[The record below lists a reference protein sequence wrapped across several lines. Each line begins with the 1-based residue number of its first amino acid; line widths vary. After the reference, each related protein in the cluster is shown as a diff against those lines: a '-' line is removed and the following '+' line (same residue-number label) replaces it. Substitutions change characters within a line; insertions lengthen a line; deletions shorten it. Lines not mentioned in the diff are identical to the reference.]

1 MQLCETKLELSER
14 ESRGRPYNG
23 MLCAVMQEQV
33 QRHKRPCR
41 QRRDVVVVNDDCRRK
56 EARRDADVDAAKETV
71 MDRVD
76 QYARERLE
84 RGGYIWTC

>member
-1 MQLCETKLELSER
+1 MCSNAGAGTTSQAT
-14 ESRGRPYNG
+14 
-23 MLCAVMQEQV
+23 V
-33 QRHKRPCR
+33 QAE
-41 QRRDVVVVNDDCRRK
+41 RDVVVVNDDCRRK